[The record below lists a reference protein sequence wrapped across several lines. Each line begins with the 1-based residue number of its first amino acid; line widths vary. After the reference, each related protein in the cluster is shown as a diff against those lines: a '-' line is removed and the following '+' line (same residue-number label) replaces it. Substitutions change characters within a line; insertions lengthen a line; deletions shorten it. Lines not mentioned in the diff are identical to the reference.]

1 MRNFFSHWK
10 ILLALILLIVL
21 AVITVTPGD
30 ARADPPLARPATG
43 TEIRFVF
50 FVNEALPWPGSQDRA
65 NFIAFT
71 LAARAGSADGSCTL
85 HG

>member
-50 FVNEALPWPGSQDRA
+50 FVNEAPPWLGSQDRA
-65 NFIAFT
+65 NFIAFA
-71 LAARAGSADGSCTL
+71 LAALAGSVDG
-85 HG
+85 